1 MSDPKSMTGFGRSGG
16 ALSGRLSASVVVRSV
31 NHRYLD
37 VQVRTNLREE
47 LPEVEA
53 TVREVVASRVVR
65 GRVSVQVNLQR
76 TAAPGSSVL
85 VDVVALSSLLEQLE
99 SVHLPDGTGRGI
111 SLGDVLALP
120 GLVSVT
126 GEETT
131 LAEAELEALGGL
143 VAAAVEQLVAMR
155 VQEGRSLKDQILSEL
170 AAIGAFLD
178 WFEPQM
184 PSVRERLLERLQARL
199 AEILGPDLAVERD
212 RLLTEAALAADRSD
226 VSEEVVRL
234 RTHLEAFARRLDG
247 DGAVGR
253 TLDFLCQELN
263 RELNTLG
270 SKCREAGMAERLVD
284 AKSATERIREQVQNL
299 E

>member
-1 MSDPKSMTGFGRSGG
+1 
-16 ALSGRLSASVVVRSV
+16 
-31 NHRYLD
+31 
-37 VQVRTNLREE
+37 
-47 LPEVEA
+47 
-53 TVREVVASRVVR
+53 
-65 GRVSVQVNLQR
+65 
-76 TAAPGSSVL
+76 
-85 VDVVALSSLLEQLE
+85 
-99 SVHLPDGTGRGI
+99 
-111 SLGDVLALP
+111 
-120 GLVSVT
+120 LVSVT
-126 GEETT
+126 GEETA
-131 LAEAELEALGGL
+131 LAEAELERLGEL

-155 VQEGRSLKDQILSEL
+155 VQEGRSLKGQILSEL

-234 RTHLEAFARRLDG
+234 RTHIEAFTKRLDG
-247 DGAVGR
+247 NGAVGR

-270 SKCREAGMAERLVD
+270 SKCREVGLAERLVD